1 MRSLKRRGRGRGEE
15 RAGHGGVKTGGT
27 GSSTGA
33 EGCGGKHGGGG
44 SEDCINGGDTGE
56 IWGRYE
62 ADEAG
67 DSISIS
73 STASGGSWVLAEQ
86 RVTDQS
92 TGNSRRVH
100 DSVRRVHDGG
110 GRRVHDPGGECSR
123 ADEAGDSISISSTA
137 SGGSW
142 MLAEQRVTDQS
153 TGNSGRVHDSG
164 RRVHDPP
171 PGGGRRVHDSGGEC
185 SRSLQEQSKNS
196 TSTRSVTERSG
207 DRSESGSVPAVL
219 SPRWSSCLLRVSSS
233 RQRSSK
239 ACARKSLLPGLL
251 PYSLR
256 RRGGGDGTRS
266 RRRGRNVRCR
276 SRLLCSPR
284 ASNRAVALALT
295 SA

>member
-73 STASGGSWVLAEQ
+73 STASGGSWV
-86 RVTDQS
+86 
-92 TGNSRRVH
+92 
-100 DSVRRVHDGG
+100 
-110 GRRVHDPGGECSR
+110 
-123 ADEAGDSISISSTA
+123 
-137 SGGSW
+137 
-142 MLAEQRVTDQS
+142 LAEQRVTDQS